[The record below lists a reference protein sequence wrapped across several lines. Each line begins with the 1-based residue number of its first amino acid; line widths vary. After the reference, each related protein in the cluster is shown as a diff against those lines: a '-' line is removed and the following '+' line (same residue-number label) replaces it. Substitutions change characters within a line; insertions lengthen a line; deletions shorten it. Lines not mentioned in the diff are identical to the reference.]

1 MVKPLGI
8 DTSLSGVSPDTSL
21 GPVNSPVDSP
31 MPSFDVMPS
40 LPTSLSPDVNAN
52 SDGET
57 GAPVSVSG
65 PTSKGRDAVIAEA
78 RKYLGTDYVWGGAS
92 PKSGF
97 DCSGILQWSL
107 RTGAGIRLPRVS
119 KDQATFGKKVSIDQ
133 LRPGDLVAWD
143 VNDRNNGA
151 DHIALYIGNG
161 MVLHAPK
168 TGDKVKIS
176 KIWGNPWGV
185 QIKYPGE

>member
-21 GPVNSPVDSP
+21 GPVDSPVDSP

-40 LPTSLSPDVNAN
+40 LATLSQDAN
-52 SDGET
+52 GKSDGEST
-57 GAPVSVSG
+57 SGVSVS
-65 PTSKGRDAVIAEA
+65 TSKGREAVIAEA
-78 RKYLGTDYVWGGAS
+78 RKYLGTWYHWGGAN
-92 PKSGF
+92 PKTGF
-97 DCSGILQWSL
+97 DCSGLTQWALSV
-107 RTGAGIRLPRVS
+107 AGVRLPRVS
-119 KDQATFGKKVSIDQ
+119 YQQATFGKRVSIDQ
-133 LRPGDLVAWD
+133 LQPGDLVAWD
-143 VNDRNNGA
+143 NSSRNNGA

-185 QIKYPGE
+185 HIQYPEE